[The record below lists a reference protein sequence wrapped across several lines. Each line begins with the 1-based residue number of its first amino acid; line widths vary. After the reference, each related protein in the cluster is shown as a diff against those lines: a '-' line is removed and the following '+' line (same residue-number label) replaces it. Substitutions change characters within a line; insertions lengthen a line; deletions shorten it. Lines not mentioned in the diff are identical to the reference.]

1 MYKLHYDN
9 FLINEHDDDDN
20 VLRHNTKRRHKLPSF
35 TALTLLNPGFEMILS
50 VCLFVCLSVCSFVC
64 RRGLCRVCRVAQ
76 IKIPH
81 WTKGNFSTTVRDFYT
96 QIS

>member
-50 VCLFVCLSVCSFVC
+50 VCLFVCLSVC
-64 RRGLCRVCRVAQ
+64 
-76 IKIPH
+76 
-81 WTKGNFSTTVRDFYT
+81 
-96 QIS
+96 